1 MMDQATANC
10 DSDQSLDN
18 PGYIGESN
26 GGAVREKE
34 ETQSGGEI
42 EMKVDEIT
50 LTVDQED
57 GQEPAGR

>member
-1 MMDQATANC
+1 MDQATANS

-18 PGYIGESN
+18 PGYLGESN
-26 GGAVREKE
+26 GSGVREKE
-34 ETQSGGEI
+34 QTQSGDEI
-42 EMKVDEIT
+42 EMKVDEIS